1 MTLDAHTL
9 LRIATAMDL
18 PWRPETSADYV
29 VLRRAASVVDT
40 DMIKA
45 ALKASLQSKGADGDF
60 RVSFSDIQPQI
71 ILPQNS
77 ESSVEVSNIN
87 FQPERN
93 WFEADLAAPSKANA
107 ISTLHVSGV
116 LQRLAKVPVLRESLN
131 RGDVIGERDIDMID
145 IPQKDLATN
154 VILKPDDLMGMTP
167 RQVVLA
173 GQPINSN
180 QVQAPI
186 IINRGD
192 IVTMQFNA
200 NGLQL
205 TAQGKALENG
215 AKGDKIRVENVSSNK
230 TIIAQVTNTK
240 EVTLTDA
247 F

>member
-1 MTLDAHTL
+1 M
-9 LRIATAMDL
+9 
-18 PWRPETSADYV
+18 
-29 VLRRAASVVDT
+29 
-40 DMIKA
+40 
-45 ALKASLQSKGADGDF
+45 
-60 RVSFSDIQPQI
+60 
-71 ILPQNS
+71 
-77 ESSVEVSNIN
+77 EVSNIN

>member
-1 MTLDAHTL
+1 M
-9 LRIATAMDL
+9 
-18 PWRPETSADYV
+18 
-29 VLRRAASVVDT
+29 
-40 DMIKA
+40 
-45 ALKASLQSKGADGDF
+45 
-60 RVSFSDIQPQI
+60 
-71 ILPQNS
+71 
-77 ESSVEVSNIN
+77 
-87 FQPERN
+87 
-93 WFEADLAAPSKANA
+93 
-107 ISTLHVSGV
+107 
-116 LQRLAKVPVLRESLN
+116 RESLN